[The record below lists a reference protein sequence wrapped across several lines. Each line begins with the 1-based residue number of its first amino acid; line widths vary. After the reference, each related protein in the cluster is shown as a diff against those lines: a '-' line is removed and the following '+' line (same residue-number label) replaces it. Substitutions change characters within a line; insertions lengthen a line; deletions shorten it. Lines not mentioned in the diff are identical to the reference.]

1 MPAPVANPPSPSEP
15 LDANGLRLV
24 LGLKL
29 RARRESRGWT
39 LAELARRA
47 KMSVSYLS
55 EVEQGKKSPKPGK
68 LLALARALGVAY
80 DEIVSPRVE
89 GELEALSA
97 FASSEFV
104 REFPFELFGVVSADV
119 VRLLSGDPERSGA
132 LLRAFGEVV
141 RRHDLGVEQFLFAA
155 LRAYQT
161 LRENSFPEAE
171 EAAERFRTRLGLE
184 PGARV
189 DGDALRDLL
198 VERHGYR
205 IEDERL
211 EREPELAGLRS
222 AWAPGPPPVLHL
234 NGRLGE
240 RQRAFAYARELGFL
254 ELGVADR
261 PATSSW
267 IRAETFDQVLAN
279 LLASNFAGAVLMPH
293 AEVAADIEDFFAA
306 PRLEPERLFAM
317 LDRFGATPEMLAY
330 RIGQVAPTALGMKEL
345 FFARFHRA
353 EGETGPRLTKVI
365 NLSDVAVPFDVAPSE
380 HVCRRWPGVRL
391 LEEPGEGPEP
401 TLERPR
407 VAAALGRFQLEPS
420 EFLQIAMARRL
431 RLAPDTVASVSLGFR
446 VDDNLRRR
454 VGFLDDPAIAR
465 LDVDLTCERCPIPR
479 TACAERVAPPR
490 LRRAAESTR
499 ARLEALGRLLASA
512 APAASGS
519 AGRR

>member
-1 MPAPVANPPSPSEP
+1 MSPPDN
-15 LDANGLRLV
+15 LDASGLRLV

-29 RARRESRGWT
+29 RTRREGHGWT

-55 EVEQGKKSPKPGK
+55 EVEQGKKTPKPEK
-68 LLALARALGVAY
+68 LLALSRALGVAY
-80 DEIVSPRVE
+80 EELVSPRVE

-171 EAAERFRTRLGLE
+171 EAAERFRARLGLAAAE
-184 PGARV
+184 PVGETT
-189 DGDALRDLL
+189 LRELL
-198 VERHGYR
+198 VGRHGYR
-205 IEDERL
+205 IDVDRL
-211 EREPELAGLRS
+211 AREPELAALRS
-222 AWAPGPPPVLHL
+222 AWTPGPPPVLHL

-240 RQRAFAYARELGFL
+240 RQRAFAFARELGFL
-254 ELGVADR
+254 ELGLADR

-279 LLASNFAGAVLMPH
+279 LLASNFAGAVLMPR
-293 AEVAADIEDFFAA
+293 AEVAADVEGFFAA
-306 PRLEPERLFAM
+306 PRLEPGRLWAM

-330 RIGQVAPTALGMKEL
+330 RIGQVVPAALGLTEL
-345 FFARFHRA
+345 FFVRFHRS
-353 EGETGPRLTKVI
+353 EGETRPRLTKVI
-365 NLSDVAVPFDVAPSE
+365 NLSAVAVPFDVAPAE
-380 HVCRRWPGVRL
+380 HVCARWPGVTL
-391 LEEPGEGPEP
+391 LEPGAPGPAP
-401 TLERPR
+401 TIARPR
-407 VAAALGRFQLEPS
+407 VAAAIGRFQLEPV

-446 VDDNLRRR
+446 VDANLGRR

-465 LDVDLTCERCPIPR
+465 LDVDLTCERCPIP
-479 TACAERVAPPR
+479 AAGCAERAAPPT
-490 LRRAAESTR
+490 LRRAAETTR
-499 ARLEALGRLLASA
+499 ARLAALERLLAK
-512 APAASGS
+512 APPADPAPEPAGATAS
-519 AGRR
+519 R